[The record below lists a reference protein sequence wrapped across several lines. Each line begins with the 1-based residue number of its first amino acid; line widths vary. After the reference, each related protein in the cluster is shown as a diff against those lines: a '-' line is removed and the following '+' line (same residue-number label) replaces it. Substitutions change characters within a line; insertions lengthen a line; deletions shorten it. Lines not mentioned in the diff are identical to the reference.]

1 MRRKVYTRDYIL
13 KSAYQLVEKEG
24 FGNFTARNVAK
35 KMGVSTQPIYLEF
48 ENMQDLKDTLIDE
61 IFTELKQKVFAQE
74 HTGNKLVDVCINYID
89 FSQKKP
95 KLFISLFIDES
106 GGGKK
111 MYDVSYQ
118 YFKEVVKEDPTY
130 KDLPAD
136 FIEALHD
143 GTWITITGVAS
154 LMASGFITPN
164 RQQIVEIIQH
174 SIDGILEI
182 NKQKTNS

>member
-13 KSAYQLVEKEG
+13 KSAYELVEKEG

-61 IFTELKQKVFAQE
+61 IFTELKQKVFVQE

-89 FSQKKP
+89 LSHKKP
-95 KLFISLFIDES
+95 PLFISLFIDES
-106 GGGKK
+106 GGVKK

-182 NKQKTNS
+182 NKQK

>member
-13 KSAYQLVEKEG
+13 KAAYELVEKEG
-24 FGNFTARNVAK
+24 FSNFTARNVAK

-48 ENMQDLKDTLIDE
+48 ENMQDLKNTLIED
-61 IFTELKQKVFAQE
+61 IFTELKQKVFVQE

-111 MYDVSYQ
+111 MYDASYA
-118 YFKEVVKEDPTY
+118 YFKEVIKEDPTY
-130 KDLPAD
+130 KDLSDD

-154 LMASGFITPN
+154 LMSSGFINPN

-174 SIDGILEI
+174 SIDGILEV
-182 NKQKTNS
+182 KKTKTN